1 MIDSH
6 AHLTSSVL
14 YEQVDE
20 ILARASSKGITQIVN
35 ICTDSDS
42 LQKGLELASRY
53 PWVYNTCAITPHDV
67 VKIPVGSWLEEAS
80 PHLVAIGETG
90 LDYYYEHSPREK
102 QKESLLW
109 HIDLALKSSL
119 PLVIHCRDAFDDF
132 FEILD
137 RNYLSNPQNKGG
149 VLHCFTG
156 MLKEAQEVIKRGFF
170 LSLSGIVTF
179 KKSGE
184 LQDVAR
190 YVPLEKLLIETDAP
204 YLAPHPYRGKQNE
217 PQYLVETARFVA
229 SLKNLPHE
237 ELVEATS
244 INAKRLF
251 SIEDGI

>member
-20 ILARASSKGITQIVN
+20 ILQRASSKGITQIVN
-35 ICTDSDS
+35 ICTDPDS
-42 LQKGLELASRY
+42 LKKGLKLSSRY

-67 VKIPVGSWLEEAS
+67 IKIPIGSWLEEAC

-102 QKESLLW
+102 QKESLLS
-109 HIDLALKSSL
+109 HIELALKSSL

-137 RNYLSNPQNKGG
+137 RHYLSDPRHKGG

-156 MLKEAQEVIKRGFF
+156 TLKEAQEVIKRGFF

-179 KKSGE
+179 KKSSE
-184 LQDVAR
+184 LQDVAKF
-190 YVPLEKLLIETDAP
+190 VPLNQLLIETDAP

-217 PQYLVETARFVA
+217 PAFLEATAQFVA
-229 SLKNLPHE
+229 DLKDLPLQALADE
-237 ELVEATS
+237 TS
-244 INAKRLF
+244 FNARKLFTLAKR
-251 SIEDGI
+251 